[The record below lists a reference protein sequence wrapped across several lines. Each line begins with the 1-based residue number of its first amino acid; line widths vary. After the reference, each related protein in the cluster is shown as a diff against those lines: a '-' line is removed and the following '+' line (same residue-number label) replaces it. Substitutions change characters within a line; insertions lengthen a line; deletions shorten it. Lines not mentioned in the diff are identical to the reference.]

1 MRAAHKSI
9 RTTERYDH
17 NKLDDYMKE
26 EYRKKSNSKN
36 SKNSPASDHNINDK
50 KNEVLINA

>member
-17 NKLDDYMKE
+17 NKLDNYMKE
-26 EYRKKSNSKN
+26 EYRKKSN

-50 KNEVLINA
+50 KNETLINA